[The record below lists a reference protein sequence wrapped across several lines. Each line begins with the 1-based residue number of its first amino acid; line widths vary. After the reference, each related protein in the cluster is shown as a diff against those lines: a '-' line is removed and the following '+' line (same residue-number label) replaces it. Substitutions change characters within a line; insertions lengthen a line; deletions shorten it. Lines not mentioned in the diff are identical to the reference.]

1 MSSGARAAT
10 GAGLFLAFEGVEG
23 AGKST
28 QVALLAE
35 RLRGAG
41 ADVMVAREP
50 GSTPLGERV
59 RHTVLGDAGLAIP
72 ARSELFL
79 MLAARAA
86 FVEQVVRPGLA
97 AGRIVI
103 ADRFELSTL
112 AYQGAG
118 RGLPLLEVR
127 ECNRVATGGLAPHAT
142 LLLELDPGEG
152 VTRQRSA
159 GKLPDRLEREHAEFH
174 RAVAAG
180 YRDLAVWVP
189 DVIRL
194 EARGSVA
201 AVHRR
206 IVAALQGRFP
216 ETFAALGNITSQQDH
231 SATPAWSDSP

>member
-1 MSSGARAAT
+1 MRHGEPASAT
-10 GAGLFLAFEGVEG
+10 GFFLAFEGVEG

-35 RLRGAG
+35 RLRSVG
-41 ADVMVAREP
+41 ADVVVAREP

-59 RHTVLGDAGLAIP
+59 RHTVLGDVGLDVP

-97 AGRIVI
+97 AGRVVI

-118 RGLPLLEVR
+118 RGLPLADVR
-127 ECNRVATGGLAPHAT
+127 QCNRVATGGLEPHAT

-152 VTRQRSA
+152 VARQRSA
-159 GKLPDRLEREHAEFH
+159 GKLPDRLEREHADFH
-174 RAVAAG
+174 RTVAAA
-180 YRDLAVWVP
+180 YRQLADLVP
-189 DVIRL
+189 AILRVD
-194 EARGSVA
+194 ARGSVA
-201 AVHRR
+201 AVHQR
-206 IVAALQGRFP
+206 IVVLLQGRFA
-216 ETFAALGNITSQQDH
+216 ETFAALGVITGEHDR
-231 SATPAWSDSP
+231 SAAPAGRNPL